1 MMCKVDWKG
10 TYAGLVVDAL
20 AALGDELAVRL
31 HVALLEVV
39 RKFVQVLVVRKE
51 GVSLSA

>member
-1 MMCKVDWKG
+1 MRWAS

-39 RKFVQVLVVRKE
+39 RELVHVLVVRE
-51 GVSLSA
+51 ERVGLRT